1 MLLHQ
6 VEQGHKIGKIL
17 ICTPSNGA
25 VDEILKRLH
34 YGGDYGIIYSI
45 DYITRIGSMHYK
57 APEDLQ
63 VYSYEKKYE

>member
-1 MLLHQ
+1 MLLDQ